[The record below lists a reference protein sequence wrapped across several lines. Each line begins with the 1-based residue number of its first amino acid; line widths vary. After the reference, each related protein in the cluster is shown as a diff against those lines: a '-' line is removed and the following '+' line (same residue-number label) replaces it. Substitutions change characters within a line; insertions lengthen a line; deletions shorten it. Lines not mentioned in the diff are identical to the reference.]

1 MLEYMKGIKDY
12 ETRALLMEEQ
22 LGLLKGSVKQQKEV
36 EKAKDRIIPAL
47 RQKIAMK
54 HGRKYTGRKRGRPK
68 KLVGADGAPL
78 VAKRPAGSEEEEEEE
93 EEQRGWF

>member
-1 MLEYMKGIKDY
+1 MQDSINSLEECDKLNQEIKEDQRR
-12 ETRALLMEEQ
+12 T
-22 LGLLKGSVKQQKEV
+22 
-36 EKAKDRIIPAL
+36 IIAL

-54 HGRKYTGRKRGRPK
+54 HGRKYTGKERGRPK

-93 EEQRGWF
+93 EEQRE